1 MSFSVQTQLL
11 ISLTFNRCR
20 QAQNISLGIYQSLT
34 DSFFTFSMK
43 LEDVFH
49 DYDPRRKGHV
59 SKDDFRKACKEI
71 FQELLTE
78 EQLDGIQS
86 HYCSDD
92 RPDQCNWSSF
102 MHDAESGL
110 YHARFSPCSS
120 LNIFYYRYPKLEI

>member
-1 MSFSVQTQLL
+1 
-11 ISLTFNRCR
+11 
-20 QAQNISLGIYQSLT
+20 
-34 DSFFTFSMK
+34 MK

-49 DYDPRRKGHV
+49 DYDPMRKGHV

-120 LNIFYYRYPKLEI
+120 LNIFYYRYPSSKYENRHRLRNILNIGVYSREKPIVSGT

>member
-1 MSFSVQTQLL
+1 M
-11 ISLTFNRCR
+11 
-20 QAQNISLGIYQSLT
+20 SLGIYQSLS
-34 DSFFTFSMK
+34 DSFFTFPIK

-49 DYDPRRKGHV
+49 EYDPLRKGHV

-120 LNIFYYRYPKLEI
+120 LKIFYYRYPKLEISASALLA